1 MPFINVQILNICCL
15 KYACTGINSLIL
27 HLPLILCMYPGV
39 FVGSRYTCVYRCT
52 CMCVCMWRT
61 EHHLKNCSL
70 ETSLVSF
77 ACLLLPLVW
86 KEVSYSFGTPP
97 AELDWLGSKLQGAN
111 RPCLPR
117 TRITF
122 TILTSLC
129 HKLWRLNSD
138 PTVCIVVPK
147 LSFQPLY
154 H

>member
-1 MPFINVQILNICCL
+1 
-15 KYACTGINSLIL
+15 
-27 HLPLILCMYPGV
+27 
-39 FVGSRYTCVYRCT
+39 
-52 CMCVCMWRT
+52 MCVQMHMYVCVHVENRT
-61 EHHLKNCSL
+61 SPQELLFGNKSREFCLFASSFSLKRS
-70 ETSLVSF
+70 
-77 ACLLLPLVW
+77 LLLFW
-86 KEVSYSFGTPP
+86 DSP